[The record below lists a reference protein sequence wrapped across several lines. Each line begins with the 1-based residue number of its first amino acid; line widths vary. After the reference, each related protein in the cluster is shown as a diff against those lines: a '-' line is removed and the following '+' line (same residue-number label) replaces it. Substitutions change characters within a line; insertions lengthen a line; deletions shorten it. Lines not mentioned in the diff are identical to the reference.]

1 MVVQLLSEIRSNIS
15 RHVAG
20 GKFCA
25 PMPGVR
31 LVAATAPVAQFRAI
45 YEPGLALIAQGAKR
59 TVLGDKVFNYEAGQ
73 YLVVSVD
80 LPILAEVIRASRE
93 EPYLVFCLTLKP
105 ASIAALLLE
114 TSAGNAA
121 DAGTAGAGLAV
132 CDAPAELLDPIARL
146 IRLVDHPEDIAV
158 LAPMLEREILYRLLT
173 GPQGNQVRQIGIAN
187 SRLSQLSRAISWIR
201 SHYADNLRIDE
212 LAQIAGMSPASFH
225 RHFRTL
231 TAMSPLQYQK
241 QIRLQEARARLISD
255 AKNVAAVGFAVG
267 YDSPSQFSREYS
279 RFFGVPPGQDIKRL
293 RAESETLRG
302 LA

>member
-1 MVVQLLSEIRSNIS
+1 MQLLTEIRSQIS

-20 GKFCA
+20 GNSCA

-31 LVAATAPVAQFRAI
+31 LVAATAPIAQFRAI

-93 EPYLVFCLTLKP
+93 EPYLVFCMTLKP

-114 TSAGNAA
+114 TSAGNG
-121 DAGTAGAGLAV
+121 GTAGAGMAV
-132 CDAPAELLDPIARL
+132 CDASTELLDPIARL
-146 IRLVDHPEDIAV
+146 IRLVDHPNDFAV
-158 LAPMLEREILYRLLT
+158 LAPMLEREILYRLLS
-173 GPQGNQVRQIGIAN
+173 GPQGNLVRQIGIAN
-187 SRLSQLSRAISWIR
+187 SRLSQLSRATSWIR
-201 SHYADNLRIDE
+201 SHYAENLRIDE
-212 LAQIAGMSPASFH
+212 LARISGMSTASFH

-279 RFFGVPPGQDIKRL
+279 RFFGVTPGQDVKRL
-293 RAESETLRG
+293 RTESEMLRG

>member
-31 LVAATAPVAQFRAI
+31 LVASTAPVAQFRAI

-114 TSAGNAA
+114 TSAGNTGATSA
-121 DAGTAGAGLAV
+121 AGAGLAV
-132 CDAPAELLDPIARL
+132 CDASADLLDPIARL
-146 IRLVDHPEDIAV
+146 IRLVDYPDDSAV

-187 SRLSQLSRAISWIR
+187 SRLSQLSRAIRWIR
-201 SHYADNLRIDE
+201 SHYAANLRIDK
-212 LAQIAGMSPASFH
+212 LAQIAGMSTASFH